1 MDREL
6 ISLKLTMLRNS
17 SRGLRIVGWALGGAA
32 VLATWAVGVLAADDG
47 VRYSALCVVFA
58 LWWVGGA
65 LGPVLTSGAGA
76 LRPDYF
82 ALLPIPRRTLG
93 RGLLVSVFVSI
104 ASAYVLL
111 ALLAAVLHAG
121 AVGPGTVAVVLAGA
135 PLTWVLTVTTSRL
148 VYGLLGAAMRTKLGT
163 EIAGVQFGLMF
174 AAMFTGWMV
183 VQVAVESVTG
193 LLTTGLPAGPV
204 ASAVDALPT
213 SWMLLAVEAG
223 AAGDWAAAWL
233 LLLALAGLDVVL
245 VLATVP
251 LLVPRSRAVE
261 RRAAGRRSPG
271 LVAGGGVLPATQVG
285 AVTMKEVRQWRRD
298 PWRALETSSAVWTG
312 AAIGVFAL
320 LSGTNVALSAF
331 SGLIVAGMLGL
342 SGCNVYG
349 QDGSAVWQNVVG
361 QDATSVRADVRGRQ
375 WAMLVVFV
383 PRALVVSAVFVALSQ
398 AWWTLPVLVA
408 AIPATFGAAVGAA
421 ILVSAVGVSPGVDPR
436 LRVGPNDATGNI
448 ALHVWVVLLLVC
460 VSVAP
465 TAAVVTWSRLSGEP
479 GLVAAAALV
488 GALNGLA
495 AAWLW
500 GRVAIRYLSTRM
512 TDVFTRIRYGQV
524 FREGRDGGVLDW
536 IERTTLK
543 GEQDMHARKRKERA
557 DRLAALRS

>member
-6 ISLKLTMLRNS
+6 ISLKFTMLRNG
-17 SRGLRIVGWALGGAA
+17 SRGLRMLGWVLGG
-32 VLATWAVGVLAADDG
+32 VGVIATWAVGLLAADDG

-76 LRPDYF
+76 LRPEFF

-93 RGLLVSVFVSI
+93 RGLLVSVFVGI
-104 ASAYVLL
+104 ASAFVLL
-111 ALLAAVLHAG
+111 AVLAAAVHAVALEPATVL
-121 AVGPGTVAVVLAGA
+121 VVLAGA
-135 PLTWVLTVTTSRL
+135 PLTWVLIITTSRL
-148 VYGLLGAAMRTKLGT
+148 VYGLLGAAMRTRLGT

-183 VQVAVESVTG
+183 VQVTVESVAG
-193 LLTTGLPAGPV
+193 LLTSGLPAGPIGSV
-204 ASAVDALPT
+204 VNALPT
-213 SWMLLAVEAG
+213 SWPLRAVEAG
-223 AAGDWAAAWL
+223 AAGDWAAAGL
-233 LLLALAGLDVVL
+233 LLVALAGLDVVL

-261 RRAAGRRSPG
+261 RRAARRRSPG

-285 AVTMKEVRQWRRD
+285 AVTMKEMRQWRRD

-312 AAIGVFAL
+312 VAIGVFAL
-320 LSGTNVALSAF
+320 LSGTNAALAAF
-331 SGLIVAGMLGL
+331 SGLIVAAMLGL

-349 QDGSAVWQNVVG
+349 QDGSAVWQSVVG

-375 WAMLVVFV
+375 WAMLIVFV
-383 PRALVVSAVFVALSQ
+383 PRAVVVSALFLVLSQ
-398 AWWTLPVLVA
+398 AWWTVPVLAA
-408 AIPATFGAAVGAA
+408 AIPATFGAAAGAA

-460 VSVAP
+460 ASVAP
-465 TAAVVTWSRLSGEP
+465 TAAFVVWSQISGEP
-479 GLVAAAALV
+479 GPVAASVVV
-488 GALNGLA
+488 GAINGVA

-500 GRVAIRYLSTRM
+500 GRIAIGYLSTRM
-512 TDVFTRIRYGQV
+512 ADVFTRIRYGQV
-524 FREGRDGGVLDW
+524 FREQRGDGVLGW
-536 IERTTLK
+536 IERTTLE
-543 GEQDMHARKRKERA
+543 GEQKMHARKRKERA
-557 DRLAALRS
+557 DRLAARR